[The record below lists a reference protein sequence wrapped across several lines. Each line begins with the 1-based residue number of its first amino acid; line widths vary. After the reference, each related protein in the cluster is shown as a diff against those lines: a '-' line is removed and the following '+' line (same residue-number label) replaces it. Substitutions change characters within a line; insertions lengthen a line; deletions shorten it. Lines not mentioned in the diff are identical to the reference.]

1 MKKNFTLDKMIKLS
15 LLSAIAFILMY
26 FDFPVLPAFPWLKM
40 DLSDV
45 PALMGAFAF
54 GPLAGI
60 IIEAFKNVLILIL
73 KGTHTGFIGELANF
87 LIGISLV
94 CPAAYI
100 YHKNKTIKTALISM
114 TVGLISM
121 EIVGVLANMFLLIPL
136 YMPDM
141 PQSELAK
148 YVIYGIIPFNG
159 IKAVIIS
166 ALTFILYKR
175 VSVSIFKVEPM
186 TKKLDRKTS

>member
-1 MKKNFTLDKMIKLS
+1 MKKKFALDKMIKLS

-26 FDFPVLPAFPWLKM
+26 FDFPVLPAFPWLKI
-40 DLSDV
+40 DFSDV

-54 GPLAGI
+54 GPLAGV
-60 IIEAFKNVLILIL
+60 IIEALKNVLIIIL
-73 KGTHTGFIGELANF
+73 KGTSTGLVGELANF
-87 LIGISLV
+87 LIGVSLV

-114 TVGLISM
+114 VVGLISM
-121 EIVGVLANMFLLIPL
+121 EIVGVLVNVFFLIPL
-136 YMPDM
+136 YMPGM
-141 PQSELAK
+141 PQDELIK
-148 YVIYGIIPFNG
+148 YVMYGILPFNG
-159 IKAVIIS
+159 IKAVMVS

-186 TKKLDRKTS
+186 SKKLDRKIS

>member
-54 GPLAGI
+54 GPLAGV
-60 IIEAFKNVLILIL
+60 IIEALKNVLIIIL
-73 KGTHTGFIGELANF
+73 KGTNTGLIGELANF
-87 LIGISLV
+87 LIGVSLV

-114 TVGLISM
+114 IVGLVSM
-121 EIVGVLANMFLLIPL
+121 EIVGILVNVFLLIPL
-136 YMPDM
+136 YMPGM
-141 PQSELAK
+141 PQDELIK
-148 YVIYGIIPFNG
+148 YVMYGILPFNG
-159 IKAVIIS
+159 IKAVIVS
-166 ALTFILYKR
+166 AITFVLYKR

-186 TKKLDRKTS
+186 GKKLDRKTS